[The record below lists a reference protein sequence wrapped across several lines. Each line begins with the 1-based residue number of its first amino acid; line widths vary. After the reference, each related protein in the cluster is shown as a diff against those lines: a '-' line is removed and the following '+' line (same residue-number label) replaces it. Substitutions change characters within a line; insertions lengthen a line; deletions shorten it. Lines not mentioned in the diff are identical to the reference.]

1 MLSFWKMNY
10 HYFHISIVRHFF
22 FFLRFTKQNLERKFS
37 NHLIAHN
44 SHLIKS
50 YLDNE
55 FYMKFLIN

>member
-10 HYFHISIVRHFF
+10 HYFHITISIIRHFF
-22 FFLRFTKQNLERKFS
+22 FFLHFTKQNLERKFS

-50 YLDNE
+50 YLDN
-55 FYMKFLIN
+55 MNFL